1 MENKKPEHLDVL
13 KVVGIFGCVVG
24 FIGFIFLF
32 VGFGDFETDNFMI
45 GMFLGPMGL
54 FVGIACLMRGFAP
67 EIAKRTIK
75 TSRYIQQEN
84 KEDLKD
90 IVNTSADISKDAI
103 KTVVKS
109 VKEGIK
115 DSKFC
120 KHCGAEIDADSK
132 FCSECGKP
140 Q

>member
-1 MENKKPEHLDVL
+1 MENKKPEHLKVL
-13 KVVGIFGCVVG
+13 KIIGIIGVVVGIVG
-24 FIGFIFLF
+24 FILLIT
-32 VGFGDFETDNFMI
+32 GFGDFETNNFMI
-45 GMFLGPMGL
+45 GMFLGPFGM
-54 FVGIACLMRGFAP
+54 FIGIACLMRAFSP
-67 EIAKRTIK
+67 ELAKGIIK
-75 TSRYIQQEN
+75 TSKYIQQEN